1 MIDHPMEHDALSV
14 SMFWAGVLMA
24 FAPMAFAAVVL
35 LVWWRWLR
43 NGGAAGRPVDHSASD
58 SAQARGSTTRPK

>member
-1 MIDHPMEHDALSV
+1 MDHPMEHDVMSV

-24 FAPMAFAAVVL
+24 FAPLAFAAIVL
-35 LVWWRWLR
+35 LCWRRWLR
-43 NGGAAGRPVDHSASD
+43 NGGDAPDAPGDQSTSD